1 MMEVMD
7 LPAITPVT
15 PVAPALGQARSSRL
29 RSAFSERLR
38 PRPSGRIS
46 ASGVGLWQAG
56 ALSAALAG
64 VRKVRVSRGRRLRAH
79 RQVLKAVSLDEGVE
93 VAAAKVDALKS
104 LISKVLEVKSMP
116 QQLEP
121 FLRVLQASGYD
132 ILDKDE
138 WRKIGGDLHPFLLPV
153 ATKGTF
159 DDDLEV
165 LALLI
170 RAPNGK
176 QLRPDE
182 WQVVTQQPRKTKV
195 VKLMADD
202 ISRYIVKRAE
212 EATFRKEKQDM
223 PIIEATKDLY
233 EVRFQGQDQ
242 TALDK
247 WLLLEVGAFP
257 DVYKNLAMEHITSG
271 DAMTGLVIADTM
283 RETFGYTWAFPH
295 AYVSTLLNTY
305 FDGKKEMED
314 RHIEGNHCAQ
324 QCFTAGY
331 PLWTLEDD
339 TDETLNKLLGYAQMP
354 QLGSIS
360 ALRVF
365 YLKRSTDD
373 QRRAVRTG
381 SISEGCVAMAKGQ
394 ALMDAVVCGHKSYNG
409 IRDELY
415 DIYEEVPGCDP
426 LCNLIEYF
434 KQK

>member
-7 LPAITPVT
+7 PITA
-15 PVAPALGQARSSRL
+15 PVAPALAQARSS
-29 RSAFSERLR
+29 AFSQRQ
-38 PRPSGRIS
+38 PAKPPTAPGRQ
-46 ASGVGLWQAG
+46 AAG
-56 ALSAALAG
+56 ALSAFACLR
-64 VRKVRVSRGRRLRAH
+64 VCCVSDVSRSGRRLRAQ
-79 RQVLKAVSLDEGVE
+79 RQALKAVSLDEGVE

-153 ATKGTF
+153 ATKGSF

-223 PIIEATKDLY
+223 PIIEATKDVY

-314 RHIEGNHCAQ
+314 RSMEGNHCAQ

-339 TDETLNKLLGYAQMP
+339 TDETLNKLLGYAQMQ

-381 SISEGCVAMAKGQ
+381 SVSEGCVAMAKGQ

>member
-1 MMEVMD
+1 M
-7 LPAITPVT
+7 
-15 PVAPALGQARSSRL
+15 
-29 RSAFSERLR
+29 
-38 PRPSGRIS
+38 
-46 ASGVGLWQAG
+46 
-56 ALSAALAG
+56 
-64 VRKVRVSRGRRLRAH
+64 
-79 RQVLKAVSLDEGVE
+79 
-93 VAAAKVDALKS
+93 
-104 LISKVLEVKSMP
+104 
-116 QQLEP
+116 
-121 FLRVLQASGYD
+121 
-132 ILDKDE
+132 
-138 WRKIGGDLHPFLLPV
+138 